1 MNQCISFRSFFFNT
15 EIKINFKKLQK
26 IHTVESSVFVDEDA
40 CPNLS
45 PAAPSECI
53 IKIGSEDAKT
63 SNVKPDKMEETLTC
77 IICQELLHDCVRY
90 V

>member
-1 MNQCISFRSFFFNT
+1 
-15 EIKINFKKLQK
+15 
-26 IHTVESSVFVDEDA
+26 VESSVFVDEGA

-45 PAAPSECI
+45 PAAPNECI
-53 IKIGSEDAKT
+53 IKIGAEDAKA

>member
-1 MNQCISFRSFFFNT
+1 
-15 EIKINFKKLQK
+15 
-26 IHTVESSVFVDEDA
+26 VEFSVFVDEGA
-40 CPNLS
+40 CPNL
-45 PAAPSECI
+45 PAAAPSECI